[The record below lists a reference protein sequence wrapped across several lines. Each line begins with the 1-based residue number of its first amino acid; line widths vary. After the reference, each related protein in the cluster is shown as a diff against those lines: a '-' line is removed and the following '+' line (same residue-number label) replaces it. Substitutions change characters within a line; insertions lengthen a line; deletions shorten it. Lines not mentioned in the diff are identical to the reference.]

1 MGKNN
6 KVMNGQLVADLR
18 SACPLPFHDET
29 EPHVKFIC
37 SIISSAIVDY
47 VNVSMTGASRAH
59 RQNAALYLTTT
70 CQWHCDLLEIDYS
83 WLLRYIEKC
92 RKSPSNPAYK
102 PTSLYSL
109 LHD

>member
-6 KVMNGQLVADLR
+6 KVIMAQVVADLR

-37 SIISSAIVDY
+37 SIIASGIIDY
-47 VNVSMTGASRAH
+47 SNVSKQAAAH
-59 RQNAALYLTTT
+59 RQAAAKYITTT

-92 RKSPSNPAYK
+92 RKLPGNPAYK